1 VSYYASFQ
9 GRVYLGKRDING
21 LPIEVRSPGNVA
33 DLKLSLKTEVLEHYE
48 SQSGQRSLDHRM
60 IKSKSA
66 TINLSIEEFT
76 KENLALALY
85 GTHVATTGGTVTDE
99 PVGGATPVVGDR
111 YFLAHPKVSTLVVK
125 DSAGTPATLTLG
137 THYTADTDFGALQFL
152 DTTGLTAPFK
162 ASYLRN
168 VNVQWDRIDTHDLLT
183 MDFHPSEQATFRVR
197 SGDVLICEGGEIGRA
212 AIWSGQVEECYYQ
225 KALHKLTPDKSVV
238 RSDFVVWLLWHL
250 AKSNAL
256 GTSGHATIAHLTGI
270 QLKNL
275 VVIAPP
281 IDMQIE
287 FEKMVERCHGI
298 QKQQSVAAAKAQAT
312 FDVLLARAFA

>member
-1 VSYYASFQ
+1 MSYYASFQ

-60 IKSKSA
+60 VKSKSA
-66 TINLSIEEFT
+66 TINLAIEEFT

-162 ASYLRN
+162 ASYA
-168 VNVQWDRIDTHDLLT
+168 
-183 MDFHPSEQATFRVR
+183 F
-197 SGDVLICEGGEIGRA
+197 GDVSEIGIFTQPLPERYLRLEGLNTA
-212 AIWSGQVEECYYQ
+212 QGNAKVLVELYRVAFDPLKEL
-225 KALHKLTPDKSVV
+225 ALI
-238 RSDFVVWLLWHL
+238 
-250 AKSNAL
+250 SNEYN
-256 GTSGHATIAHLTGI
+256 
-270 QLKNL
+270 K
-275 VVIAPP
+275 
-281 IDMQIE
+281 
-287 FEKMVERCHGI
+287 
-298 QKQQSVAAAKAQAT
+298 
-312 FDVLLARAFA
+312 FDLEGSLLADSTKPYDAVLGQFGRIVQI